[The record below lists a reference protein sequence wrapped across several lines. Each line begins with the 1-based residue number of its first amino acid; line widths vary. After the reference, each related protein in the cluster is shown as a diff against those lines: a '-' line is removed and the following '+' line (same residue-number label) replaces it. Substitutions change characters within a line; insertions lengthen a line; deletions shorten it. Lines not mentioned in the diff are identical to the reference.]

1 MRTPSFRHALLRVSP
16 VLLMACTSYGPA
28 PRQDGDAFR
37 LLRCPPV
44 RPAAAEATVDSAGDE
59 ITVRGHT
66 FHLRPGSV
74 TQITGFR
81 VTDRADGYVGVEI
94 EPDST
99 EFAVPAV
106 LTLSY
111 ARCGNAAAG
120 FRNLQ
125 VVEVG
130 KGDTVIVDST
140 LDGVWNRRGA
150 TITVHIEHLSGYLI
164 GGT

>member
-1 MRTPSFRHALLRVSP
+1 MRTPSFRRALLRVSP
-16 VLLMACTSYGPA
+16 VLLVACTSYGPA
-28 PRQDGDAFR
+28 PRRDGDVFR

-44 RPAAAEATVDSAGDE
+44 RAAAAEATVDSAGDS

-66 FHLRPGSV
+66 FTLKPGSV
-74 TQITGFR
+74 TEVMGFR

-111 ARCGNAAAG
+111 ARCGDAAAG
-120 FRNLQ
+120 FRHLK

-140 LDGVWNRRGA
+140 LIGEWHRKDSKIKVQ
-150 TITVHIEHLSGYLI
+150 IKHLSGYLI